1 MANEPKLIKILVLTT
16 NQILISQIEEVGADI
31 GEPDCKLVDPYV
43 VTKEG
48 MLEPWLLN
56 VTREDTFMMSSD
68 KILTLTDPTPTLL
81 EKYEDLTDG
90 MKFYTNV
97 QMIGNQFLVRGVE
110 NGKRYEH
117 RDEFYPTLVCEI
129 EEGRPSTRH

>member
-1 MANEPKLIKILVLTT
+1 MANETKLIKILVLTT

-43 VTKEG
+43 ITKDG
-48 MLEPWLLN
+48 TLEPWLLN

-90 MKFYTNV
+90 
-97 QMIGNQFLVRGVE
+97 
-110 NGKRYEH
+110 
-117 RDEFYPTLVCEI
+117 
-129 EEGRPSTRH
+129 